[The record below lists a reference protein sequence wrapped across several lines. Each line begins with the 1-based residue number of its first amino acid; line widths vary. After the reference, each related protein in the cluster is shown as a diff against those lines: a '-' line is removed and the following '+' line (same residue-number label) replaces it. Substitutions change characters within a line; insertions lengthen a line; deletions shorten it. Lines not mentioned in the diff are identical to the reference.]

1 MWKSSISL
9 RADLLENTRQPPFP
23 LDFTKSW
30 AVVVVFQGS
39 REGGGGTVGFIDWNL
54 RLARLSLVKQLFSK
68 ELEGT
73 YHPWPGVGSLALTL
87 AETLVLAC
95 ACAAGVWRGFV
106 SKAVTAVP
114 RTVSISFLKLL
125 FLRFTKE
132 GSYIV
137 SSNQTFKVRRPL
149 LLSKKKSL
157 KECHRVDYM
166 E

>member
-1 MWKSSISL
+1 MAI
-9 RADLLENTRQPPFP
+9 
-23 LDFTKSW
+23 
-30 AVVVVFQGS
+30 
-39 REGGGGTVGFIDWNL
+39 
-54 RLARLSLVKQLFSK
+54 
-68 ELEGT
+68 
-73 YHPWPGVGSLALTL
+73 
-87 AETLVLAC
+87 
-95 ACAAGVWRGFV
+95 
-106 SKAVTAVP
+106 P